1 MENTLQHIN
10 RLISEMS
17 EQDKQNISDGHHT
30 FCELYDHRCVL
41 FITLC
46 RSIHMPQAR
55 AISSNHPPHKKI
67 WRTRK
72 NAEGQ
77 ELEGWFIMGIS
88 EMHGSIISYHLP
100 EKFWVATS
108 FAPEIPKAYYDG
120 HVSSDV
126 INRLSSIP
134 F

>member
-1 MENTLQHIN
+1 MEHTPQDIN
-10 RLISEMS
+10 RLISTMP
-17 EQDKQNISDGHHT
+17 EQDKQKISDGHHT

-46 RSIHMPQAR
+46 RSIHIPQMR
-55 AISSNHPPHKKI
+55 SISSNLPPRKKV
-67 WRTRK
+67 WRSRK

-77 ELEGWFIMGIS
+77 ESEGWFIMGIS

-100 EKFWVATS
+100 EKFWNATS
-108 FAPEIPKAYYDG
+108 FVPEIPKAYYDG
-120 HVSSDV
+120 HVSEDV
-126 INRLSSIP
+126 INRLNSIP